1 MGARIGVGRRSLC
14 WMSGWRIETT
24 MPRRFLIPLAIVIA
38 VIAGLV
44 AAVRGVEQDDSASPL
59 VVASAGG
66 GAGAAEQ
73 RSDGGV
79 VEGSGSFPAAPGS
92 VDERVPAERLEAEE
106 EAGVADTPVLGQP
119 IALGEVVLGTLGAE
133 EVGLFQFEAED
144 GQLLQ
149 VSVDG
154 RRGMDPVTV
163 LLGPDGAVMAEN
175 DDESA
180 VNRDSLIVV
189 RTSRAGSYTVRV
201 TAFDA
206 ASAGE
211 FALLV
216 DQLPDE
222 PDEPLRRLAMGESL
236 AGYLGTPDDADDYV
250 LLLTVGERVGVV
262 ADGEVGV
269 DTHVEVFGPEGNFV
283 AADDDGGHGLDA
295 AVSFEAET
303 AGEYRVV
310 VTGVSSKVG
319 PYALRVSRVAVV
331 AGFPEVGL
339 LGLEQP
345 ALEAVDHGA
354 GVAAL
359 GYWNALRLS
368 DGESIYAL
376 AGPEARTL
384 WGWESA
390 GDLGRDLVKLRSIG
404 TSGFA
409 GTVMTVGSEER
420 ARVAITLVQGDGTS
434 DGTLVVDVLAVAEEW
449 RVESARRE
457 FPRSDSAY
465 GGPLPVPTGPP
476 PILLGTTSAPV
487 VTAAAAVVIDAE
499 SGALLYAKDPHR
511 PLAPASLTKIA
522 TAILAVEEGDLEA
535 QIVVDVDSGKMVGS
549 SLMRLRPGDRFTLRD
564 LLYGLML
571 ASGNDA
577 ALAIGRALSGNDAA
591 FVADLNALVARIGLQ
606 DSTLKNA
613 HGLDEAGHR
622 ISAFD
627 LGMLARYGMTLPA
640 FAEVVGTRDWTAS
653 GSRQIRLTNSNPLLG
668 RDGGVDGVKTGY
680 TTAARETVVVSAERD
695 GHRVIVVLLKAPQR
709 WAEAPALL
717 DWAFANHCWTSDLS
731 GACASLSNG

>member
-1 MGARIGVGRRSLC
+1 
-14 WMSGWRIETT
+14 

-44 AAVRGVEQDDSASPL
+44 AAVRGVEHDDAVPQL
-59 VVASAGG
+59 AVAAGGG
-66 GAGAAEQ
+66 GAGVEEQ
-73 RSDGGV
+73 RSGGEA
-79 VEGSGSFPAAPGS
+79 VEGTGSSSALGPVGGAVS
-92 VDERVPAERLEAEE
+92 EERLEAEQE
-106 EAGVADTPVLGQP
+106 TTVADTPVFGQA

-133 EVGLFQFEAED
+133 EVGLFQFDAEG

-163 LLGPDGAVMAEN
+163 LLGPDGAVVAEN

-189 RTSRAGSYTVRV
+189 RASRAGSYAVRV
-201 TAFDA
+201 TPFDA
-206 ASAGE
+206 ASTGE

-216 DQLPDE
+216 DVLPDA
-222 PDEPLRRLAMGESL
+222 PDEPLRRLALGESL
-236 AGYLGTPDDADDYV
+236 AGRLGTPDDADDYV
-250 LLLTVGERVGVV
+250 LLLAVGQGVGVV
-262 ADGEVGV
+262 SDGEVGV
-269 DTHVEVFGPEGNFV
+269 DTYIEVFGPEGNFV

-319 PYALRVSRVAVV
+319 RYALQVSRVVVV
-331 AGFPEVGL
+331 AGFPAVGL

-359 GYWNALRLS
+359 RYWNALRLS

-420 ARVAITLVQGDGTS
+420 ARVAITLVQLDGTS

-487 VTAAAAVVIDAE
+487 VAAAAAVVIDAE

-535 QIVVDVDSGKMVGS
+535 QIVVDVDSGKMAGS
-549 SLMRLRPGDRFTLRD
+549 SLMGLRPGDRFTLRD

-577 ALAIGRALSGNDAA
+577 ALAIGRALSGDDAA
-591 FVADLNALVARIGLQ
+591 FVADLNALVARIGLE

-640 FAEVVGTRDWTAS
+640 FVEVVGTREWTAS
-653 GSRQIRLTNSNPLLG
+653 GSRQIRLTNANPLLG

-680 TTAARETVVVSAERD
+680 TTGARETVVVSAERD
-695 GHRVIVVLLKAPQR
+695 GHRVIVVLLRAPQR

-731 GACASLSNG
+731 GACASLSSG